1 MFLSFSGLA
10 RRAAFVGVCLLVVAT
25 ATGCQQAQTT
35 PTVRPTAASASAESG
50 SQMFG
55 GQLPEGLP
63 LDPAAG
69 IGSVEIIQGP
79 PPSRRTR
86 GFPAGQA
93 PDSQDSQGARPGWA
107 DAAAQASRPGRS
119 LPGRPGTARP
129 GRTGRSGAREL
140 RRGQRVRG
148 EPHARYEVLQGRLH
162 SAVNHTG
169 STGCESARRP
179 NARHAA
185 TGQRSSECVP
195 PGSGRD
201 TAERR
206 RADRQTV
213 SDDPGAR
220 NRRGCSGRQHGDGVG
235 VRH

>member
-35 PTVRPTAASASAESG
+35 PTVRPTAAPPSVPG
-50 SQMFG
+50 QMFG

-63 LDPAAG
+63 LDRGRHRFRGDHPG
-69 IGSVEIIQGP
+69 TTTLTGG
-79 PPSRRTR
+79 R

-93 PDSQDSQGARPGWA
+93 PDGQTPRARGQNGQRRRPGPA
-107 DAAAQASRPGRS
+107 RPGRS
-119 LPGRPGTARP
+119 IQGGQGPRP